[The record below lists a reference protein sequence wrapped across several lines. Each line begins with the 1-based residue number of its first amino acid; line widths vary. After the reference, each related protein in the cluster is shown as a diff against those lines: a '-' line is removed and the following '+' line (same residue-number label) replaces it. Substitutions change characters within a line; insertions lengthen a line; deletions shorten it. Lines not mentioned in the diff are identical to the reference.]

1 MPSSRGSALCFFVVR
16 DSTQSCGSGQR
27 VQRENTHDYRDGER
41 FDVSVPNLSYA
52 EWNIGAQ
59 TIDVSAVAKADYVIH
74 LAGAG
79 VADKRWTAKRKREI
93 LESRT
98 RSGNLLVKTLRENKN
113 NVKAIVSASGI
124 GWYGTASPDGNGTGA
139 LPFTEADPAAEDFL
153 GYTCKEWEASI
164 DTVTSLGKRLVKL
177 RAGLVLSNK
186 GGALKEFK
194 KPLRFGIAT
203 ILGNGKQLMSWVHID
218 DLVRLYIF
226 AMENYKLQGVYNAVA
241 PQIVTNKK
249 FILHL
254 AKAVRGRFF
263 VPVFIPTFVLEIVVG
278 ELSIE
283 VLKSAAVSCERIKQE
298 GYAFLYPSVKSAVT
312 QLAKSN

>member
-1 MPSSRGSALCFFVVR
+1 METVLITGGTGMIGTAITKALLEKNYKVIILTR
-16 DSTQSCGSGQR
+16 DR
-27 VQRENTHDYRDGER
+27 AR
-41 FDVSVPNLSYA
+41 FGASVPNLSYA
-52 EWNIGAQ
+52 EWNIDEQ

-79 VADKRWTAKRKREI
+79 VGDKRWTAKRKREI

-98 RSGNLLVKTLRENKN
+98 RSGNLLVKTLAENKN
-113 NVKAIVSASGI
+113 NVRAIISASGI

-139 LPFTEADPAAEDFL
+139 LPFTEADPAADDFL
-153 GYTCKEWEASI
+153 GSTCKEWEASI
-164 DTVTSLGKRLVKL
+164 DAVTSLGKRLVKF
-177 RAGLVLSNK
+177 RAGIVLSNK
-186 GGALKEFK
+186 GGALQEFK

-226 AMENYKLQGVYNAVA
+226 AVENDKLQGVYNAVA

-312 QLAKSN
+312 QLAKSD